1 MSNAVKSVPNNSCS
15 YTLTAEKLA
24 NQRPI
29 NNNMGHSLMFKKEIN
44 ARTCDVA

>member
-1 MSNAVKSVPNNSCS
+1 MLSKVCQATVGHI
-15 YTLTAEKLA
+15 TLTAEKLA

-29 NNNMGHSLMFKKEIN
+29 NNNMGHSLMFQKETN